1 MASDRELPAVRQHI
15 FHISYYDSLLRT
27 RQALLERDGYS
38 VSSVLGNEQAK
49 SIAPELLPQ
58 MDAVVL
64 GFSGDYTQRA
74 TILHWLK
81 EHYPSVPIVALQAN
95 GAERFPEA
103 DYATLAED
111 PEVWLA
117 TVARCL
123 HRA

>member
-1 MASDRELPAVRQHI
+1 MASDGDLSAVRQHI

-58 MDAVVL
+58 MDAVLL
-64 GFSGDYTQRA
+64 GFSGDYGQRA
-74 TILHWLK
+74 TILRWLK
-81 EHYPSVPIVALQAN
+81 EHYPAVPVVALQAN

-103 DYATLAED
+103 DYAALAED

>member
-1 MASDRELPAVRQHI
+1 MASDRDLPVMRQHI

-27 RQALLERDGYS
+27 RKALLERDGYD

-49 SIAPELLPQ
+49 NIAPELLPQ
-58 MDAVVL
+58 MDAVLL
-64 GFSGDYTQRA
+64 GFSGDYSQRA
-74 TILHWLK
+74 AILHWLK
-81 EHYPSVPIVALQAN
+81 EHYPAVPVVALQAN
-95 GAERFPEA
+95 RAERFPEA
-103 DYATLAED
+103 DYATPADD